1 MIETRQATSGPATT
15 EQRRRLAW
23 ELHESIVQTL
33 YAVVLAV
40 KTAQRTISADPATA
54 RERLDLALRLSDAAL
69 ADLRALTF

>member
-1 MIETRQATSGPATT
+1 
-15 EQRRRLAW
+15 
-23 ELHESIVQTL
+23 VQTL

-40 KTAQRTISADPATA
+40 KTAQRTISADPAAA